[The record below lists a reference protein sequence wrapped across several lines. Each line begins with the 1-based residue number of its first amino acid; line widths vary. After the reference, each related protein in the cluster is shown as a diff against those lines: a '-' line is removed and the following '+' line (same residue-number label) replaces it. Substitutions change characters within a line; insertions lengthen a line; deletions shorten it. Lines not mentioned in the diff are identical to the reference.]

1 MSISTEQLH
10 TIRRAARGIRR
21 RVLEHCLTGDGGYL
35 SQACSSAEILATLY
49 LHTMRLGPSAGPLI
63 PVPFS
68 GAPGPHNP
76 RHVNGGVY
84 NGLPAPDL
92 DRFILSPTHYALAL
106 YAALIE
112 AGRLAP
118 EGLAHFNRDG
128 SSVEMIGG
136 EHSPG
141 LEVTGGSFGQAISQA
156 AGVAMARQR
165 RGDTGRVWVFM
176 SDGEFQEGQ
185 VWEAFMSMAFH
196 RVNNLTVFVDVNGQ
210 QVDGRMEKVMN
221 LEPIQ
226 QKLEAFGARVYQVDG
241 HDIQALAGAAEQRSE
256 TGPVVVLGC
265 TIPYQGMPILEER
278 YPNLHYVRFKS
289 QAERERYRAALE
301 AMPPEVEA

>member
-1 MSISTEQLH
+1 MTTPSPSTHWQ
-10 TIRRAARGIRR
+10 TAARRAAQGIRR
-21 RVLEHCLTGDGGYL
+21 RVLEHTVEANGGYL
-35 SQACSSAEILATLY
+35 SQACSSAEILAVLY
-49 LHTMRLGPSAGPLI
+49 THLMRLGPSQGPLT

-68 GAPGPHNP
+68 GVPGADNP

-84 NGLPAPDL
+84 NGPKAPHL

-118 EGLAHFNRDG
+118 EGLTRFNQDG

-141 LEVTGGSFGQAISQA
+141 LEMTGGSFGQAISQA
-156 AGVAMARQR
+156 AGVAVARQR

-185 VWEAFMSMAFH
+185 VWEAFMAMSFH

-210 QVDGRMEKVMN
+210 QVDGRMEQVMN
-221 LEPIQ
+221 LEPFQ
-226 QKLEAFGARVYQVDG
+226 QKLEAFGARVFQVDG
-241 HDIQALAGAAEQRSE
+241 HDVEALAAAGQN
-256 TGPVVVLGC
+256 TAPDGPVVVMGC
-265 TIPYQGMPILEER
+265 TIPYQGIPLLQER
-278 YPNLHYVRFKS
+278 YPHLHYIRFRNE
-289 QAERERYRAALE
+289 AERDRYRALLSS
-301 AMPPEVEA
+301 M